1 MRRMG
6 CMTTPTPATSQAR
19 AETDPRTM
27 PMLSRSA
34 ELVPAT
40 FNDADNTVEV
50 VWTTGARV
58 RRYDWWTETS
68 YEEELA
74 VTPEAVDMSRFA
86 AGTVQVFDNHRT
98 YGGIGSILGV
108 AIRGSIEN
116 GEGRATLRLSK
127 RADIAEIVADI
138 KAGIIRAIS
147 VGYSVSRYEITRT
160 IDRTDGGTMP
170 LYRAVAWQPYEISF
184 VTVPADA
191 DASTRSQPSN
201 GVQCEFI
208 TRAPAHSAPSNQ
220 EDNMPTAT
228 QPGAQNTAP
237 VDAARSAT
245 PPAAAP
251 ATPAPAAAPAP
262 DDAAARA
269 AAEAATRS
277 ADITELCVRHGV
289 TNLAAGLIRSGGTVD
304 QARAAVLEEL
314 ARNDAARGGHNN
326 VGRIVTVSDEH
337 QTRIAGI
344 EEAVMHRIHAGTKL
358 TDNGRQYRGMS
369 LLEIGRDF
377 LEARGVNTR
386 GMDRMT
392 LAQEML
398 HYRSGMHGTS
408 DFAALFQN
416 VASKRLRD
424 AYAENA
430 GTYTQ
435 WARRAPNA
443 PDFKNISIVQ
453 LSGAPELLQTNEHGE
468 FKYGTMKDA
477 GVSYALVTYGRMV
490 SLTRQAIVNDDL
502 RAFERLVSAFG
513 ASSSRLENRL
523 VYSQLTSNPTMGDGT
538 VLFHSD
544 HKNLGTG
551 AGSALQLSALKAGRT
566 AMRVQK
572 GLQNEELNLS
582 PNFLIVPASL
592 EQDAYQLTSSNY
604 VPAKQGDVNEFR
616 SGGRTAVEP
625 IVEPIL
631 DSVSDKE
638 WYLASNNSQIDT
650 VEYCYLDGAE
660 GPVID
665 SQNGFEV
672 DGVTWK
678 CRLDFAAKAVDH
690 RGLYKGAGA

>member
-6 CMTTPTPATSQAR
+6 FMTTPTPATSQAR

-40 FNDADNTVEV
+40 FNDADNTVDV

-58 RRYDWWTETS
+58 RRYDWWTDS
-68 YEEELA
+68 AYEEELD
-74 VTPEAVDMSRFA
+74 VTPEAVDMSRFD
-86 AGTVQVFDNHRT
+86 AGTIQVFDNHRIH
-98 YGGIGSILGV
+98 GGIGSILGV

-127 RADIAEIVADI
+127 RENIAEIVADI
-138 KAGIIRAIS
+138 KAGIIRSIS
-147 VGYSVSRYEITRT
+147 VGYSVTRYEVTKT
-160 IDRTDGGTMP
+160 HDRTDGGTMP

-191 DASTRSQPSN
+191 DASTRSQPAN

-208 TRAPAHSAPSNQ
+208 TRAPAHSVPSNQ

-237 VDAARSAT
+237 TDATRSS
-245 PPAAAP
+245 
-251 ATPAPAAAPAP
+251 AAPAP
-262 DDAAARA
+262 APAPAGAPAADDAATRA
-269 AAEAATRS
+269 ATEAATRA
-277 ADITELCVRHGV
+277 ADITELCERHGV
-289 TNLAAGLIRSGGTVD
+289 SNLAAGLIRSGNSVD

-314 ARNDAARGGHNN
+314 ARGDAARGGHHN
-326 VGRIVTVSDEH
+326 VRIQTVSDEH
-337 QTRIAGI
+337 QTRMAGI
-344 EEAVMHRIHAGTKL
+344 EEAVMHRIYAGAAL

-369 LLEIGRDF
+369 LLEIGREF
-377 LEARGVNTR
+377 LEARSINTR

-392 LAQEML
+392 LAREML

-408 DFAALFQN
+408 DFANLFAN
-416 VASKRLRD
+416 VASKRLRS
-424 AYAENA
+424 AYEENA

-443 PDFKNISIVQ
+443 PDFKNINIVQ

-468 FKYGTMKDA
+468 FKYGTMSDA
-477 GVSYALVTYGRMV
+477 GTSYALVTFGRMV
-490 SLTRQAIVNDDL
+490 SLSRQAIVNDDL

-523 VYSQLTSNPTMGDGT
+523 VYSQLMGNPLMGDGKE
-538 VLFHSD
+538 LFHTD

-551 AGSALQLSALKAGRT
+551 AGSALQLSSLKAGRT
-566 AMRVQK
+566 AMRLQT
-572 GLQNEELNLS
+572 GLQKEELNLA

-592 EQDAYQLTSSNY
+592 EQEAYQLTSANY
-604 VPAKQGDVNEFR
+604 VPAKQADVNEFR
-616 SGGRTAVEP
+616 SGGRTALDP

-631 DSVSDKE
+631 DKTEASQKE
-638 WYLASNNSQIDT
+638 WYLASNNSQVDT

-660 GPVID
+660 GPVIE
-665 SQNGFEV
+665 SQAGFEV